1 MTYTFIYYNYVL
13 IVYYEIYDMCYK
25 FVYIIY
31 VNINYM

>member
-1 MTYTFIYYNYVL
+1 MFYFLLSDIY
-13 IVYYEIYDMCYK
+13 IYYEIYDMCYK